1 LGRQEIELMT
11 TGMTELVFRTDWT
24 AAEAD
29 ARVLAVTERGGIILD
44 RTVFYA
50 TGGGQPGDRG
60 HLLLQDGRRID
71 IATAVWDDPAKTV
84 VAHVP
89 SEGEVPPAP
98 GEAVTAVLDWP
109 LRLLRMRMHTC
120 LHLLSVALPYPVTGG
135 AVGDGDGRL
144 DFDIPDA
151 VEKEAIQAKLDA
163 LLASPAAVT
172 DRWITDAE
180 LDANPGLVKTMSVQ
194 PPRGS
199 GRIRLVEIAGLDL
212 QPCGGTHVR
221 NTAEIGRAEVTSVEK
236 KGKLNRRVRVRLV
249 S

>member
-1 LGRQEIELMT
+1 MESMS
-11 TGMTELVFRTDWT
+11 TELVFRSDWH
-24 AAEAD
+24 AARTE
-29 ARVLAVTERGGIILD
+29 ARVLAVNERGGVVLD

-50 TGGGQPGDRG
+50 TGGGQPGDSGWLVRPNG
-60 HLLLQDGRRID
+60 ARMAV
-71 IATAVWDDPAKTV
+71 ATTVWDDPAKTIA
-84 VAHVP
+84 AHVP
-89 SEGEVPPAP
+89 GD
-98 GEAVTAVLDWP
+98 GEAAPTVGETVIAEIDWR
-109 LRLLRMRMHTC
+109 LRLLRMRTHTC

-135 AVGDGDGRL
+135 AVGDGEGRL

-151 VEKEAIQAKLDA
+151 IEKDAVQARLDA
-163 LLASPAAVT
+163 LLAAPAAVS

-221 NTAEIGRAEVTSVEK
+221 NTSEIGRVEVTGVEK
-236 KGKLNRRVRVRLV
+236 KGKLNRRVRIRLA
-249 S
+249 